1 MNLAFFI
8 YNRVQMYSGGQY
20 HAFALG
26 KALAARGQHVDFYW
40 NVRPIFVSE
49 FPQVPTRDVL
59 LSELDF
65 SQQHRYDYVVVAPSG
80 FFVPAYYEAA
90 LRLAGEAG
98 ARICLLNYE
107 SANWFNL
114 LAPTPDDP
122 RVWDYW
128 RRVVVY
134 GGLVVS
140 STQQADSYARSF
152 YCSPLTPLAFAVAS
166 PPINS
171 EQAARVRGSRPAK
184 DGSVVVFVRREHDY
198 KGGEDLLKLS
208 PHLLAGRC
216 LHVVCG
222 GQEESALL
230 QELQARYAGQQ
241 VTIRAHSRLSVA
253 EKFSL
258 LARARVL
265 LFPSSFEGFGYP
277 PLEAFAV
284 GTEVVCYDLPVLRET
299 LADLAFFA
307 AAGRIDQLEACL
319 VRALHSQRDTSALV
333 ERAEA
338 ICGFA
343 RVGAHFAAVL
353 EQHRA
358 SVQALSASPWCVQW
372 GPSSPAEA
380 AALPAPPFPMAYP
393 PFVEQCIPGPQGL
406 LIVIRLSSS
415 QPIQEVE
422 VEGQGIR
429 YLSLAA
435 CEPTCCQADGF
446 QYILKILGTGAGSAL
461 MRLLL
466 RDGSVHRECVHLVAQ
481 AEGGDHDA

>member
-1 MNLAFFI
+1 MKLAFFI

-26 KALAARGQHVDFYW
+26 KALAAHGQDVDFYW
-40 NVRPIFVSE
+40 NLRPIFACE
-49 FPQVPTRDVL
+49 FSQVPTGEIL
-59 LSELDF
+59 LSEIDD
-65 SQQHRYDYVVVAPSG
+65 SQPRYDYVVVAPSG
-80 FFVPAYYEAA
+80 FYVPAYYEAA
-90 LRLAGEAG
+90 LSLAGRAG
-98 ARICLLNYE
+98 ARVCVLNYE
-107 SANWFNL
+107 SANWFNQ

-128 RRVVVY
+128 RRVVVH

-140 STQQADSYARSF
+140 SAQQADSYARSF

-171 EQAARVRGSRPAK
+171 EQAAEVLRSRPAK
-184 DGSVVVFVRREHDY
+184 DGSIVAFVRRVHDY

-216 LHVVCG
+216 LHIVCG
-222 GQEESALL
+222 GQEDSAFLT
-230 QELQARYAGQQ
+230 ELQAHYAGQQ
-241 VTIRAHSRLSVA
+241 VTIRAHSRLPVA

-258 LARARVL
+258 LARAQLL
-265 LFPSSFEGFGYP
+265 LFPSAFEGFGYP

-284 GTEVVCYDLPVLRET
+284 GSEVVCYDLPVLRET

-307 AAGRIDQLEACL
+307 SPGRIDQLEACL
-319 VRALHSQRDTSALV
+319 VRALCTQRDTSMLV

-338 ICGFA
+338 VCGFA

-358 SVQALSASPWCVQW
+358 SVPALAAYPSGVQW

-380 AALPAPPFPMAYP
+380 ATLPASPLPMAYP
-393 PFVEQCIPGPQGL
+393 PFVEQSVPGPQGL
-406 LIVIRLSSS
+406 VLAIRLTTG
-415 QPIQEVE
+415 QPIQEAA
-422 VEGQGIR
+422 VEGR
-429 YLSLAA
+429 DSAYLSLAEYQPA
-435 CEPTCCQADGF
+435 YCQAAGF
-446 QYILKILGTGAGSAL
+446 HYILKILVTDAGSAL
-461 MRLLL
+461 VRLLL
-466 RDGSVHRECVHLVAQ
+466 RDGSVHTERVHLVAR